1 MKKNGVDVSVESR
14 VGRIQLH
21 GLLED
26 VMNASEMIHK
36 VIRDAEKNRQE
47 KQAAELMASMV
58 EWCFLDTTVGND
70 LTKYPPA
77 INMQLEKALRNQET
91 RTSFLDAQG
100 KKYIVDLTTYEE
112 YPEDDVTDTV
122 KVIRKSKLD
131 GMCHCQFFVRVG
143 WLFVL

>member
-1 MKKNGVDVSVESR
+1 MDVSVESR

-26 VMNASEMIHK
+26 VMNATEKIHK
-36 VIRDAEKNRQE
+36 VIRAAEKNRQE

-58 EWCFLDTTVGND
+58 EWCFLDTTAGND
-70 LTKYPPA
+70 LTKYPPD

-91 RTSFLDAQG
+91 RTSFKDAQG
-100 KKYIVDLTTYEE
+100 KKYIADLTTYEE
-112 YPEDDVTDTV
+112 YPEDDTSDTV

-131 GMCHCQFFVRVG
+131 GMWFCQM
-143 WLFVL
+143 

>member
-1 MKKNGVDVSVESR
+1 MDVSVESR

-36 VIRDAEKNRQE
+36 VIRDAEKNLQE

-58 EWCFLDTTVGND
+58 EWCFLDTTGSND
-70 LTKYPPA
+70 LNKYPPHL
-77 INMQLEKALRNQET
+77 NMQLEKALRNQET
-91 RTSFLDAQG
+91 RTSFLDDQG
-100 KKYIVDLTTYEE
+100 KRYFVDLTTYEE
-112 YPEDDVTDTV
+112 YPEDDPTDTV

-131 GMCHCQFFVRVG
+131 GMCYCHFFVRVG
-143 WLFVL
+143 